1 MLVCLTP
8 LRPPLLLLLLLLL
21 LQALIIGGG
30 DGGLCTQ
37 VLQHDNIER
46 VVLVDIDP
54 QVVDVSVRAFP
65 EFAACFADTRV
76 QVSVSVGVEGAP
88 CSRLINALTLPHLL
102 AFWFTARV

>member
-1 MLVCLTP
+1 MSVLVYLIP
-8 LRPPLLLLLLLLL
+8 LHPPLLLLLLL

-88 CSRLINALTLPHLL
+88 AVASSMHPTHLTYLRFGL
-102 AFWFTARV
+102 